1 MSGLCTSRMCTFQMI
16 QWGLSRQG
24 EMINMSDYIA
34 TCPCKYCVNGRKAEA
49 EAKAAREAAAS
60 EVKEVPTS
68 RLLTREML
76 LKGNPCYDYRTQFCQ
91 RFPEGIQ
98 VTKELAVSQ
107 AADWDW
113 DWAGTYLLSW
123 DARSTFRTPQEEIE
137 NEYNRKMEPFWDLNN
152 KVWDEW
158 EGIRAKAREEARQ
171 LRLDDA
177 QRYTYVENACMGARD
192 VANAGVF
199 AAEKAASEWQNKKLA
214 ALFVELFLA
223 DEAAYTEQH
232 RNDGVFVDRFDADGE
247 EIEPDYE
254 NDSDDY

>member
-1 MSGLCTSRMCTFQMI
+1 MI

-34 TCPCKYCVNGRKAEA
+34 ACGCEYCVNGRKAEA

-68 RLLTREML
+68 RLLTREMV

-113 DWAGTYLLSW
+113 GWAGTYLLSRG
-123 DARSTFRTPQEEIE
+123 AHVQFRTLQDEIGE
-137 NEYNRKMEPFWDLNN
+137 EYNRKMGPFWDLDN

-158 EGIRAKAREEARQ
+158 KGIRAKAREEARQ
-171 LRLDDA
+171 LGLGDA

-192 VANAGVF
+192 VANAGIR
-199 AAEKAASEWQNKKLA
+199 AAGTAAGEWRNKKLA

-223 DEAAYTEQH
+223 DEAAYTGQH
-232 RNDGVFVDRFDADGE
+232 KNDGVFVDRFDADGE
-247 EIEPDYE
+247 VIEPDYENDYTSYDYE